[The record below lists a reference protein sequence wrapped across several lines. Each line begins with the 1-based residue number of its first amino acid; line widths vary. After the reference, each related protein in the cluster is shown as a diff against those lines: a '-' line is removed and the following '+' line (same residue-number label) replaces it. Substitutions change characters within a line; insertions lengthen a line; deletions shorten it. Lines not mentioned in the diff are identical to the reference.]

1 MICINKYFS
10 NILSNEKKKEICK
23 EYIIP
28 NKFDLNLI
36 KDEFHYITNIE
47 ARVYYEDCNNINSV
61 FINNIKIEIG
71 NQIFYQRGKNEILC
85 FEDED
90 EYMKYEI
97 QFPTSRFFT
106 KENHFLFLSNVFS
119 FYKIKIQGYIFQDI
133 DLLINVPKQPNR
145 TPFYTII
152 FDHHPN
158 YYIEGKFYCNSNY
171 DRCSISYIKYC
182 PNWFQE
188 NYEICDYKFP
198 DFEDYKDHSKE
209 YILHDNNNEKYILFF
224 INEPIEINP
233 IQILVSHSLNKLFY
247 THMKN
252 TYKTYMTGAFYNI
265 KTKYYSK
272 TYDFQKIN
280 IKYIIEETNSIGC
293 DGLFKIKIN
302 NNLQKFCNSNIDS
315 IIEVNLNHLEF
326 FLDLDN
332 VNNEILFDNIL
343 MNSKKKLYITLTT
356 DKNYEKYLELLDI
369 DLACVCIEENKIR
382 HDFLMNVITLHLET

>member
-10 NILSNEKKKEICK
+10 NILSNEKKKEVCK

-28 NKFDLNLI
+28 NTFDFNLI
-36 KDEFHYITNIE
+36 KNEFHYITNIE
-47 ARVYYEDCNNINSV
+47 ARVYYEDCKNINSV
-61 FINNIKIEIG
+61 FINYIKIEIG

-85 FEDED
+85 FEHED

-119 FYKIKIQGYIFQDI
+119 FYKIKIQGYIFENI
-133 DLLINVPKQPNR
+133 DLFILPNK
-145 TPFYTII
+145 TPFYKIN

-158 YYIEGKFYCNSNY
+158 YYIEGKFYCNSDY
-171 DRCSISYIKYC
+171 DKCSINYINYC
-182 PNWFQE
+182 PNWFQK
-188 NYEICDYKFP
+188 NYEICDYKLP
-198 DFEDYKDHSKE
+198 DFEDYKTNSKE
-209 YILHDNNNEKYILFF
+209 YILQDNNNEKYILFF
-224 INEPIEINP
+224 INKP
-233 IQILVSHSLNKLFY
+233 IQINPLQILASHSLNNLFY

-252 TYKTYMTGAFYNI
+252 TYKTYMVGAFYKI

-280 IKYIIEETNSIGC
+280 VKYKIEETNCIDC

-302 NNLQKFCNSNIDS
+302 NKLQKFCNSKIDS

-326 FLDLDN
+326 FLDLYN
-332 VNNEILFDNIL
+332 VNNEIQFNNVL
-343 MNSKKKLYITLTT
+343 MSNKSDLYLTLTI
-356 DKNYEKYLELLDI
+356 DKNYEKYLEILDI
-369 DLACVCIEENKIR
+369 DLAFICIKGDTTR
-382 HDFLMNVITLHLET
+382 GDFLSNEIILQMDT

>member
-10 NILSNEKKKEICK
+10 NILTNEKKKEVCK

-119 FYKIKIQGYIFQDI
+119 FYKIKIQGYIFEDI

-188 NYEICDYKFP
+188 NYEICDYKLP
-198 DFEDYKDHSKE
+198 DFEDYKTNSKE
-209 YILHDNNNEKYILFF
+209 YILQDNNNEKYILFF
-224 INEPIEINP
+224 INKP
-233 IQILVSHSLNKLFY
+233 IQINPLRILVSRSLCKLFY

-252 TYKTYMTGAFYNI
+252 TYKTYMAGAFYNI
-265 KTKYYSK
+265 KTKYCSK
-272 TYDFQKIN
+272 IYDFQKIN
-280 IKYIIEETNSIGC
+280 IKYIIEETNCLGS
-293 DGLFKIKIN
+293 DGLFKIRIN
-302 NNLQKFCNSNIDS
+302 NKLQKFCNSNIDS
-315 IIEVNLNHLEF
+315 NIEVNLNHLEF

-332 VNNEILFDNIL
+332 VNNEILFDNVL
-343 MNSKKKLYITLTT
+343 MSSKNDLYITLTI
-356 DKNYEKYLELLDI
+356 DKNYEKYLEILDI
-369 DLACVCIEENKIR
+369 DLAFICIEGVTTRREFVTNEII
-382 HDFLMNVITLHLET
+382 LQIET